1 MPYGQSAP
9 AINPHTFPYL
19 KRFDQDELDDLFER
33 IDAFRAAL
41 TDPVG
46 PSGVKYFIDDGTIA
60 NIAFHLAMVGA
71 RIVDDEHA
79 YIWADIRDD
88 PEQIFQGYVTWRLKK
103 DHEPPPPKPAEP
115 ADPVEVARQAA
126 AARELIDRQLAP
138 AVRKLLIAN
147 LAKEFTHDTTDPED
161 DQ

>member
-1 MPYGQSAP
+1 MPYGQTAP

-19 KRFDQDELDDLFER
+19 KRFDRDELDDLFER
-33 IDAFRAAL
+33 IDQFRAAL

-46 PSGVKYFIDDGTIA
+46 PSGVQYFIDDGTIA

-79 YIWADIRDD
+79 YIWADVGDD

-103 DHEPPPPKPAEP
+103 DHEPPDKKPETP
-115 ADPVEVARQAA
+115 ADAEAVARQAA

-138 AVRKLLIAN
+138 EVRKALIAQ
-147 LAKEFTHDTTDPED
+147 LAKEFEQDTTDPED